1 MNSPT
6 PSIQPPQHW
15 TGSTASYLASLPED
29 LRLRIL
35 RKLPPDE
42 LKALEFNWQ
51 FWGRPNQQEPQSDYR
66 YWVLNAGRGYGK
78 TRTGAETVR
87 SWAER
92 KAHGGVY
99 ALVGPTSADVRDT
112 MIEGESGILQVSPP
126 WFRPE
131 WYPSKRRLRW
141 PNGAIAITYSAEKP
155 ERLRGPNIGAAWCDE
170 LCAWKYMKET
180 WSQLRLTMRKGS
192 GRPRTVITT
201 TPRPV
206 ELYLKIL
213 SDPACITTKGST
225 FENKANL
232 APGFIEELIQDFVGT
247 RLGQQELYADILTD
261 VQGALW
267 THALID
273 DHRIKSLDMSQLVRV
288 VVAIDPAVKASMLS
302 DETGII
308 VAGRF
313 ADGHGV
319 VLEDLSVRGAQP
331 MDWMQ
336 RAVNAYHK
344 WRADA
349 IVAEV
354 NNGGDLIEEL
364 CKVVDKTVKYKAVH
378 ASRGK
383 FTRAE
388 PVAGLYE
395 QFRIHH
401 YGIFKLLEEQMRTY
415 SPVTAQKSPDRMDAL
430 VWAFTELFLQK
441 KPAPLIVSLDDDRIQ
456 ISPY

>member
-1 MNSPT
+1 M
-6 PSIQPPQHW
+6 
-15 TGSTASYLASLPED
+15 
-29 LRLRIL
+29 
-35 RKLPPDE
+35 
-42 LKALEFNWQ
+42 
-51 FWGRPNQQEPQSDYR
+51 
-66 YWVLNAGRGYGK
+66 
-78 TRTGAETVR
+78 R
-87 SWAER
+87 SWAENN
-92 KAHGGVY
+92 AHGGVY
-99 ALVGPTSADVRDT
+99 ALVGPTAADVRDT
-112 MIEGESGILQVSPP
+112 MIEGESGILQISPP

-131 WYPSKRRLRW
+131 WKPSKRRLRW

-180 WSQLRLTMRKGS
+180 WNQLRLTMRKGT

-206 ELYLKIL
+206 DLFLKIL
-213 SDPACITTKGST
+213 ADKKCIITKGST
-225 FENKANL
+225 FDNTQNL
-232 APGFIEELIQDFVGT
+232 APGFIEELVETFVGT
-247 RLGQQELYADILTD
+247 RLGRQELEAEILTD

-267 THALID
+267 THKLID
-273 DHRIKSLDMSQLVRV
+273 EFRMKELDRSQLLRV
-288 VVAIDPAVKASMLS
+288 VVAIDPAVKASMLA

-308 VAGRF
+308 VAGRL
-313 ADGHGV
+313 ANGHGI
-319 VLEDLSVRGAQP
+319 VLEDLSVRGVAP
-331 MDWMQ
+331 MEWMQ

-344 WRADA
+344 WSADA

-364 CKVVDKTVKYKAVH
+364 CKVVDRTIRYKAVH

-383 FTRAE
+383 LVRAE

-395 QFRIHH
+395 RKMIHH
-401 YGIFKLLEEQMRTY
+401 LGLFKQLEDQMVTY

-430 VWAFTELFLQK
+430 VWALTELFLQQK
-441 KPAPLIVSLDDDRIQ
+441 LAPRIITLDDPRIS

>member
-1 MNSPT
+1 M
-6 PSIQPPQHW
+6 
-15 TGSTASYLASLPED
+15 LPED

-35 RKLPPDE
+35 RKLPPNE
-42 LKALEFNWQ
+42 LAALEFNWQ
-51 FWGRPNQQEPQSDYR
+51 FWGRPNQQEPQADYR

-331 MDWMQ
+331 MDWMG

-344 WRADA
+344 WRADS

-430 VWAFTELFLQK
+430 VWALTELFLQK
-441 KPAPLIVSLDDDRIQ
+441 NAAPLLVSLDDERIQ

>member
-1 MNSPT
+1 
-6 PSIQPPQHW
+6 
-15 TGSTASYLASLPED
+15 
-29 LRLRIL
+29 
-35 RKLPPDE
+35 
-42 LKALEFNWQ
+42 
-51 FWGRPNQQEPQSDYR
+51 
-66 YWVLNAGRGYGK
+66 
-78 TRTGAETVR
+78 
-87 SWAER
+87 
-92 KAHGGVY
+92 
-99 ALVGPTSADVRDT
+99 

-213 SDPACITTKGST
+213 SDPACVTTKGST

-344 WRADA
+344 WRADS

-364 CKVVDKTVKYKAVH
+364 CKVIDKTVKYKAVH

-395 QFRIHH
+395 QRRIHH

-441 KPAPLIVSLDDDRIQ
+441 NAAPLIVSLDDDRIQ

>member
-1 MNSPT
+1 LSMPSP
-6 PSIQPPQHW
+6 SMHPPRHW

-35 RKLPPDE
+35 RKLPPNE
-42 LKALEFNWQ
+42 LAALEFNWQ
-51 FWGRPNQQEPQSDYR
+51 FWGRPNQQEPRTDYR
-66 YWVLNAGRGYGK
+66 FWALVAGRGFGK

-112 MIEGESGILQVSPP
+112 MIEGESGILQISPP

-180 WSQLRLTMRKGS
+180 WNQLRLTMRKGT

-206 ELYLKIL
+206 ELFLKIL
-213 SDPACITTKGST
+213 ADRNCVITKGTT
-225 FENKANL
+225 FENEANL
-232 APGFIEELIQDFVGT
+232 APGFIEELKQDFVGT
-247 RLGQQELYADILTD
+247 RLGRQELNAEILTD

-273 DHRIKSLDMSQLVRV
+273 DHRIKSVDMAQIIRI
-288 VVAIDPAVKASMLS
+288 VVAIDPAVSSNMLS

-308 VAGRF
+308 VAGRL
-313 ADGHGV
+313 ANGHGV
-319 VLEDLSVRGAQP
+319 VLEDLSVKGVGP
-331 MDWMQ
+331 MEWMQ

-344 WRADA
+344 WKADGL
-349 IVAEV
+349 IAEA
-354 NNGGDLIEEL
+354 NNGGELIEEL
-364 CKVVDKTVKYKAVH
+364 CKVVDRTVRYRAVH

-383 FTRAE
+383 ITRAE

-395 QFRIHH
+395 KKLIHH
-401 YGIFKLLEEQMRTY
+401 AGIFKQLEDQMQTY
-415 SPVTAQKSPDRMDAL
+415 SPITAQKSPDRMDAL
-430 VWAFTELFLQK
+430 VWAFTELFLQPK
-441 KPAPLIVSLDDDRIQ
+441 VAPRIVSLDDPTLQ